1 MRRPRQDRGVR
12 VRRAA
17 RRDKAEDK
25 RLVQLHG
32 LARRKVVR
40 CHDARHVGHNAAL
53 ALTGQNAD
61 HPRRNIPNIRRTRLH
76 VAVVHRGEH
85 LCELRT
91 GVADGSLR
99 IQTVVFDEPL
109 NALDEIQIVQHHLV
123 GLEQHGCVLACL
135 SERLVM
141 QYAELL
147 LRGLAGIMKTRE
159 LRRGIRHRTARDFAV
174 RAAVKAD
181 RPRRYAL

>member
-1 MRRPRQDRGVR
+1 MCEF
-12 VRRAA
+12 A

-40 CHDARHVGHNAAL
+40 CHDARHIGYDAAFAL
-53 ALTGQNAD
+53 AGQNAD
-61 HPRRNIPNIRRTRLH
+61 HARRNIPNIRRTRLH

-109 NALDEIQIVQHHLV
+109 NALDEIQIVQHHLM
-123 GLEQHGCVLACL
+123 GLEQHGCVLARL
-135 SERLVM
+135 SECLVM

-159 LRRGIRHRTARDFAV
+159 LRRGIRHRTARDFAA
-174 RAAVKAD
+174 RTTVKAD
-181 RPRRYAL
+181 RARRYAL

>member
-1 MRRPRQDRGVR
+1 MR

-25 RLVQLHG
+25 RLIQLYG

-40 CHDARHVGHNAAL
+40 RHDARHIGHNAAL

-61 HPRRNIPNIRRTRLH
+61 HARRNIPNIRRTRLH
-76 VAVVHRGEH
+76 VAVVHRGKH
-85 LCELRT
+85 LRELRT
-91 GVADGSLR
+91 GVADGGLR
-99 IQTVVFDEPL
+99 IQTVVFDESL
-109 NALDEIQIVQHHLV
+109 NTLDEIQIIQHHLV
-123 GLEQHGCVLACL
+123 GLEQHGCVLTCL

-147 LRGLAGIMKTRE
+147 LRGLAGIMKTHE
-159 LRRGIRHRTARDFAV
+159 LRRGIRHRTTQDFAA
-174 RAAVKAD
+174 RTAVKAD
-181 RPRRYAL
+181 RSRRYAL

>member
-1 MRRPRQDRGVR
+1 MR

-25 RLVQLHG
+25 RLIQLYG

-40 CHDARHVGHNAAL
+40 CHDARHVGHDAAL
-53 ALTGQNAD
+53 ALAGQNAD
-61 HPRRNIPNIRRTRLH
+61 HARRNIPNIRRTRLH

-85 LCELRT
+85 LRELRA
-91 GVADGSLR
+91 GVADGGLR
-99 IQTVVFDEPL
+99 IQAVVFDEPL
-109 NALDEIQIVQHHLV
+109 NALDKIQIVQHHLV
-123 GLEQHGCVLACL
+123 GLEQHGRILACL
-135 SERLVM
+135 SERLIM
-141 QYAELL
+141 QCAELL
-147 LRGLAGIMKTRE
+147 LRGLTGIMKTRE
-159 LRRGIRHRTARDFAV
+159 LRRGIRHRTTRNFAA